1 MKAVGV
7 VTDSHSGISVKE
19 AEALDIKIL
28 PMPFYFGADCFFEEV
43 SITREEFFQRLDSGE
58 QVTTSQP
65 TPESVI
71 RIWRESLKENETIVY
86 LPISSG
92 LSGSCGTAMMLSQ
105 EDEFLDKVYVVD
117 GGRVS
122 TPLHRM
128 ILDAIE
134 LVKEGYSAKA
144 IKDILEESRDKM
156 VIFLAV
162 ETLEYLKKGG
172 RITLTT
178 AALGTILNIK
188 PILKLDVGVLDTFK
202 KCRGMKNARQEMLD
216 AMKYEFENT
225 FQENL
230 QNGEV
235 YLLAASSADEETTNA
250 WVEEIKATFPGM
262 EVLCDDLSMGLCC
275 HTGEGALGIGC
286 SCRPKRK

>member
-1 MKAVGV
+1 
-7 VTDSHSGISVKE
+7 
-19 AEALDIKIL
+19 
-28 PMPFYFGADCFFEEV
+28 
-43 SITREEFFQRLDSGE
+43 
-58 QVTTSQP
+58 
-65 TPESVI
+65 
-71 RIWRESLKENETIVY
+71 
-86 LPISSG
+86 
-92 LSGSCGTAMMLSQ
+92 MMLSQ
-105 EDEFLDKVYVVD
+105 EDEFLDKVFVVD

-172 RITLTT
+172 RITPTT

-250 WVEEIKATFPGM
+250 WVEEIKATFPGR